1 MPTSLL
7 ELDSN
12 IPYNIFIRNLKSL
25 KAGQVVVNFDIILE
39 KNRIIF
45 HGSRDDSK
53 IRTVRGKVRLEVA
66 GKLNVKEIILSLVE
80 KQGTVFSSSILLEN
94 KRVLLSGIHEFHFEF
109 LLPGDL
115 SESMNSD
122 AVLCKYFLK
131 AELMTRFPSELS
143 TDNNKSVDIVD
154 LFIERAFLE
163 SDDDIT
169 NGLRPTRFIGGN
181 NDLLDF
187 EFILPKI
194 MKLNSNSIEFIG
206 RWSGFNRVDKIS
218 FCFVQSECYNIAN
231 NGCIV
236 HNEKSIAGPF
246 CFQLPKNEP
255 LRLQSRPTIFKLPI
269 CESFVN
275 DYDLVNIKIRHQLD
289 VKIQLNNFKKDQ
301 IEFSIPISVKSIIPN
316 QDTLP
321 LPHKIDLSNSVACL
335 QLGNEIYTSL
345 TKEELKVPLLSSYI
359 SEQTA
364 YHHGEDNLH
373 DTIIGLA
380 QNFVGSNNINLLE
393 LIGQFGARKD
403 GDKRNAAPGSHPL
416 LG

>member
-1 MPTSLL
+1 MSSHIINNTNINYNKNKICNQTATSLL

-66 GKLNVKEIILSLVE
+66 GKLNEIILSLVE

-169 NGLRPTRFIGGN
+169 NGLRPTRFI
-181 NDLLDF
+181 
-187 EFILPKI
+187 
-194 MKLNSNSIEFIG
+194 
-206 RWSGFNRVDKIS
+206 VDKIS

>member
-1 MPTSLL
+1 MSSHIINNTNINYNKNKICNQTATSLL

-66 GKLNVKEIILSLVE
+66 GKLNEIILSLV
-80 KQGTVFSSSILLEN
+80 EN

-169 NGLRPTRFIGGN
+169 NGLRPTRFI
-181 NDLLDF
+181 
-187 EFILPKI
+187 
-194 MKLNSNSIEFIG
+194 
-206 RWSGFNRVDKIS
+206 VDKIS